1 METKGLSPRP
11 FGTAGFILSAVT
23 ESTLLMG
30 PLALIALVSYPA
42 SIVLRATAWT
52 LIGGRLKRVLFK
64 FTGVA
69 VGFLGGLLYL
79 TLVGERFGLGFLRE
93 LLAGA
98 LRVPSPIGE
107 LGTILV
113 LWAAYSVLEFIAYL
127 GLAGSTRTFMGA
139 SINLVGVILAY
150 PLLSI
155 SFYHPLILILLVSAV
170 FASIGFY
177 RLKDEVT
184 EASYH

>member
-1 METKGLSPRP
+1 MQVKP
-11 FGTAGFILSAVT
+11 
-23 ESTLLMG
+23 
-30 PLALIALVSYPA
+30 
-42 SIVLRATAWT
+42 
-52 LIGGRLKRVLFK
+52 RLKKKPGKLII
-64 FTGVA
+64 
-69 VGFLGGLLYL
+69 
-79 TLVGERFGLGFLRE
+79 VGERFGLGFLRE

-98 LRVPSPIGE
+98 FRVPSPIGE

-184 EASYH
+184 AASHY